1 MAEIKDFTSSHIE
14 DLKAL
19 GFVWTSERI
28 MKDVVFD
35 FLTRGDV
42 QLFFQKGQLMEIR
55 VGTRTNVTDMG
66 RDNLSNKKLRDAF
79 VAIDNSYNVLNA
91 GPGVSPEEMGNFKYW
106 KADMQLDL
114 NIPYLFHGESKES
127 TPFYTQI
134 YPDIVKL
141 TQISDIYKNF
151 NELSFKDQLKQI
163 GKEFK
168 GAIFPKKGGGAPIN
182 ETENLNQAEKEVK
195 TLSTDFFETKPDSEK
210 GKSPINPT
218 ETESE
223 EITKSSE
230 TIETKGPAVESQ
242 VLPSD
247 ISASETTINSPSD
260 IKSEDSGSQSGTINN
275 ITYNT
280 STVNETVINQNNTQ
294 NNIDDSKEIN
304 TSEVTNVSQPSSG
317 GSTVINPVNP
327 AAEIIEDAA
336 PILNETT
343 ENISSNIVD
352 EIFGK
357 KTMTVAESESNLE
370 QILQLAR
377 SSTEEKSAINSDQ
390 VTEDI
395 VSNVSNKI
403 VEDTTVINEK
413 ESREPVIS
421 TPISSTQNNNNNNIN
436 SSNSESNTSEINN
449 TTDKLEEVSNNLES
463 YTNTVEELNKNTTTV
478 TKSLTDAD
486 ANAISLNDFGNA
498 EDLQMINS
506 YFGKET
512 VLNSSMSTESNNVST
527 DKNDKSTEILKESDN
542 LEVNKNP
549 VGLDKKVAPINTFN
563 NTSTN
568 TNSASQD
575 SNEELKNE
583 TNNEVNPVNNQ
594 VTETLVSNNVAN
606 QTTNEGSQTAMTNS
620 SVGGNYVDLS
630 EVSMRLRRLEDLL
643 MGPLEVKVIN

>member
-1 MAEIKDFTSSHIE
+1 MAEIKNFFNSHIE

-19 GFVWTSERI
+19 GFVWTTERI
-28 MKDVVFD
+28 MTGVVFD

-42 QLFFQKGQLMEIR
+42 QLFLQEGQLMEIR
-55 VGTRTNVTDMG
+55 VGTRADITDMG

-79 VAIDNSYNVLNA
+79 RAIDNSDNILTP
-91 GPGVSPEEMGNFKYW
+91 GPGVSPSEMGNFKYW
-106 KADMQLDL
+106 RADMQLGL
-114 NIPYLFHGESKES
+114 KIPYLFHGESKES

-134 YPDIVKL
+134 YPDLVKII
-141 TQISDIYKNF
+141 QISDTYKNF

-182 ETENLNQAEKEVK
+182 ETENLNQAGKEVK
-195 TLSTDFFETKPDSEK
+195 ILSTDFFETKPDSEK

-242 VLPSD
+242 VLPSN
-247 ISASETTINSPSD
+247 IPASDTTINSPSD
-260 IKSEDSGSQSGTINN
+260 IKSEDSGSQSGTTNN

-280 STVNETVINQNNTQ
+280 STINETVINQNNTQ

-352 EIFGK
+352 ELFGK

-377 SSTEEKSAINSDQ
+377 SSTEEQSTINSDQ

-421 TPISSTQNNNNNNIN
+421 TPISSTQNNNNIN

-463 YTNTVEELNKNTTTV
+463 YTNTVEELNKNTTTL
-478 TKSLTDAD
+478 TKSLTDVD

-568 TNSASQD
+568 TNSASQN